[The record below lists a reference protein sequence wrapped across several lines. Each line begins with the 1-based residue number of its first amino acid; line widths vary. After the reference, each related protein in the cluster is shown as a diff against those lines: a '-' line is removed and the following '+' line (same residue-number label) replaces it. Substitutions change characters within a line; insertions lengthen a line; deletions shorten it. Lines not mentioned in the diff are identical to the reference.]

1 MDWLSGLIST
11 VADFGIA
18 GPVSYL
24 TGLFKNLFLII
35 IPNTI
40 IPLLNNVMS
49 YQNFF
54 SDGVNTG
61 WEITRNFANLFF
73 ALILLIIAIA
83 TVLNISA
90 LDNYTAKRM
99 LPNFIF
105 VALFINF
112 SKAIVGILIDIS
124 QIIMISFYNSF
135 GPSMADTIGAAS
147 KIAEAASE
155 SNTEVVF
162 LNIFTIVI
170 LAFLAFVLLWTAL
183 ILAMRI
189 VTLWF
194 IIMFSPLA
202 FMATLIPGLKSI
214 SDDWKKQL
222 QEALVVGPTL
232 MFFLYLAFAVMSNG
246 ISANTT
252 TTGGDNLINNGNLI
266 NYVLVIGLLF
276 LANTTA
282 TKAGQAAPPFL
293 QKAVG
298 VAGSIA
304 TLGIGAKV
312 GAGGTGFRQGLKD
325 GWSATG
331 GKVVS
336 GVDGAI
342 SGTTR
347 GVQVLSGGK
356 INPNDRYEMW
366 KAKNKENTE
375 KGKAF
380 GGGYF
385 GAVAQQT
392 LGGEAGKKE
401 RFNETQLNA
410 ANQAKATDTL
420 HQDPALLRAR
430 NAAVAKATEELK
442 GTSVPELI
450 EKFKEETDEIER
462 EAIFAKITELE
473 GLKDLL
479 ADDKFKKYAEQF
491 ETESEQINALIAD
504 EFESTTTKDSQGNE
518 IKTARVNPTR
528 SDRDFRSRIAK
539 IGKDKKQGAYVSG
552 IDNFNIVRDPQNNNQ
567 IVKDARGNTLY
578 NRTAPTNKPKED
590 SKKLSITEMG
600 KSLKTN
606 RSSFQKRKST
616 TVNGVTTFN
625 LKPDGTPDTEL
636 DFSII
641 DNAILNS
648 SERLLE
654 DPKTWASYNSTDIQ
668 EIKTAIQ
675 QNIRQ
680 SPNRGVYD
688 KYQAALKGIG

>member
-331 GKVVS
+331 GKVIS
-336 GVDGAI
+336 TGDGLI
-342 SGTTR
+342 GGTTKAI
-347 GVQVLSGGK
+347 QVASGGK
-356 INPNDRYEMW
+356 INPNDRYEMM
-366 KAKNKENTE
+366 KQQGRERVE
-375 KGKAF
+375 KGKAVENIPF
-380 GGGYF
+380 IGSRIKDSRAGKWISS
-385 GAVAQQT
+385 AAQQT
-392 LGGEAGKKE
+392 LGGEAGEKANFE
-401 RFNETQLNA
+401 RTQLRVA
-410 ANQAKATDTL
+410 EE
-420 HQDPALLRAR
+420 AR
-430 NAAVAKATEELK
+430 T
-442 GTSVPELI
+442 
-450 EKFKEETDEIER
+450 
-462 EAIFAKITELE
+462 
-473 GLKDLL
+473 
-479 ADDKFKKYAEQF
+479 
-491 ETESEQINALIAD
+491 
-504 EFESTTTKDSQGNE
+504 
-518 IKTARVNPTR
+518 RVVGGV
-528 SDRDFRSRIAK
+528 
-539 IGKDKKQGAYVSG
+539 IGKDLDSNPALQRALAAEEAKILENYKGEEDADKVIEDIEKAVKKGDFVTARALKTHLNSLGEINKLLNQNGPFADIAEEYATEADQLAAFDKKYLKIGNSKYDRSYQVRNRNIAKSKKGMEAFGATPNTTLTPRVVNDPTTSDLFQEYKNGSISENAKKFSDNLFSSRKQDPVTGKFTFDGNGNSEYEFDILAFDDFVSG
-552 IDNFNIVRDPQNNNQ
+552 RSIGELENPDTWKSMNQ
-567 IVKDARGNTLY
+567 
-578 NRTAPTNKPKED
+578 
-590 SKKLSITEMG
+590 
-600 KSLKTN
+600 SLKTEIITAL
-606 RSSFQKRKST
+606 RGSGLQKNDPGNT
-616 TVNGVTTFN
+616 T
-625 LKPDGTPDTEL
+625 
-636 DFSII
+636 
-641 DNAILNS
+641 AAA
-648 SERLLE
+648 
-654 DPKTWASYNSTDIQ
+654 W
-668 EIKTAIQ
+668 
-675 QNIRQ
+675 
-680 SPNRGVYD
+680 RG
-688 KYQAALKGIG
+688 IEP